1 MPHTELK
8 IVDPKTGDIVPKG
21 TPGEICARG
30 YMIMD
35 GYYKNKEATD
45 MAIDPQGW
53 LHTGDLGTLDE
64 EGYCKITGRI
74 KDMVIRGGEN
84 IYPRE
89 VEEFLYTH
97 PAISDAQ
104 VIGVPDLKYGEE
116 LCAWVKI
123 KGDEKITEAEIKE
136 YCKGQIAHYKIPRY
150 IKFVDEFPM
159 TISGKIQKYKMR
171 EASIKDLGL
180 EEIAKIKTA

>member
-1 MPHTELK
+1 
-8 IVDPKTGDIVPKG
+8 
-21 TPGEICARG
+21 
-30 YMIMD
+30 
-35 GYYKNKEATD
+35 
-45 MAIDPQGW
+45 
-53 LHTGDLGTLDE
+53 
-64 EGYCKITGRI
+64 
-74 KDMVIRGGEN
+74 MVIRGGEN

-116 LCAWVKI
+116 LCAWVKV
-123 KGDEKITEAEIKE
+123 KGDGKITEADIKE

-171 EASIKDLGL
+171 EA
-180 EEIAKIKTA
+180 